1 MKVLLLNGSTRTNG
15 CTYLALSEIEKEL
28 KLEGIEAEI
37 LQMGSKP
44 VWDCTGCNSCKTS
57 GKCVFKNDIVNE
69 WLTKAREAD
78 GYVFGS
84 PVYYA
89 HPSGQLLAV
98 MDRLFMAGG
107 DIFFHKPAAAI
118 VTARH
123 ECYPKAFCRCADA
136 RCIFYILEHGIRPVP
151 GASGTGSGRAPNDAK
166 YRTKHGMD
174 ASVYCSRK
182 RKWHPAAGS

>member
-89 HPSGQLLAV
+89 IP
-98 MDRLFMAGG
+98 
-107 DIFFHKPAAAI
+107 
-118 VTARH
+118 
-123 ECYPKAFCRCADA
+123 
-136 RCIFYILEHGIRPVP
+136 PV
-151 GASGTGSGRAPNDAK
+151 S
-166 YRTKHGMD
+166 Y
-174 ASVYCSRK
+174 
-182 RKWHPAAGS
+182 